1 MGIGA
6 KLISRLESFMTSPP
20 MPHATATTA
29 AARKRLA
36 VVTWWNR
43 TCRSRSTMTPK
54 SSIGLTPVVPVS
66 HPER

>member
-1 MGIGA
+1 
-6 KLISRLESFMTSPP
+6 MTSPP
-20 MPHATATTA
+20 MPQATATTA

-36 VVTWWNR
+36 VVIWWNS

-54 SSIGLTPVVPVS
+54 SSMGLTPVVPVS